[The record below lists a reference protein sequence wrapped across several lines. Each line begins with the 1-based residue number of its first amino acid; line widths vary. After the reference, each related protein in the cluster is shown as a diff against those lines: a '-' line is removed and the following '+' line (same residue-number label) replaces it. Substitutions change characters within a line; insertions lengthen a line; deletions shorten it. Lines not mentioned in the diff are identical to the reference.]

1 MLHLKCFLASRTMK
15 MSEAFQCAVR
25 LLSSTSLLSVSIEG
39 GPALTS
45 AFSCFEAVDKF
56 LARISADDATSEV
69 SVSEALRTISG
80 WGAFNAAFQ
89 AKTLSH
95 GPCLQYKRFDQASTC
110 SNLGPFI
117 NSSYSCWLLIS
128 HVREEDNLKTHQPNT
143 NPRLTE

>member
-1 MLHLKCFLASRTMK
+1 
-15 MSEAFQCAVR
+15 
-25 LLSSTSLLSVSIEG
+25 
-39 GPALTS
+39 
-45 AFSCFEAVDKF
+45 
-56 LARISADDATSEV
+56 
-69 SVSEALRTISG
+69 LRTISG

-95 GPCLQYKRFDQASTC
+95 APCLQYKRFDQASTC

-117 NSSYSCWLLIS
+117 SSSYSCWLLIS